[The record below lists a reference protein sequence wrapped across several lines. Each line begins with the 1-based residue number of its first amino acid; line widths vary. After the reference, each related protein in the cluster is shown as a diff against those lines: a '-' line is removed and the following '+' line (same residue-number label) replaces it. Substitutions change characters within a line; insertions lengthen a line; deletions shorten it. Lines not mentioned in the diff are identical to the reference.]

1 MLGLRRM
8 HYGAWI
14 GIVVILMSAF
24 APMISQTLAARRF
37 LGTHQTSFTEIFQAT
52 PLCLFH
58 AAPSPHA
65 TKNVTPAAPTAMSA
79 MAMMSMPDAMP
90 MQHSKLTRATTQQ
103 HDGPNHHE
111 GHDDQEACG
120 YCNLFAHSPLLLNT
134 LLQITSATLTHH
146 AFIAAMG
153 AAFRP
158 YTVAAASR
166 PQPPPL
172 M

>member
-1 MLGLRRM
+1 M

-14 GIVVILMSAF
+14 GIMVILMSAF
-24 APMISQTLAARRF
+24 APMISQTLTARRF
-37 LGTHQTSFTEIFQAT
+37 LSAHQTSFTDIIQAA

-58 AAPSPHA
+58 DASDSDDAKKVAA
-65 TKNVTPAAPTAMSA
+65 TTDTAMSG
-79 MAMMSMPDAMP
+79 MAMMSSSKAMP
-90 MQHSKLTRATTQQ
+90 MQHSKLSQPSS
-103 HDGPNHHE
+103 HSHEGHE
-111 GHDDQEACG
+111 GHDGQEACG